1 MANEAFARV
10 KIEALLA
17 AQGWDTGLHPSWIK
31 WLTEIRIGATCPV
44 PTMRPYGASRPR

>member
-17 AQGWDTGLHPSWIK
+17 AQGWDTGRHLLDQVADRDPHRLAPA
-31 WLTEIRIGATCPV
+31 LV
-44 PTMRPYGASRPR
+44 PPEHAR

>member
-17 AQGWDTGLHPSWIK
+17 AQGWDTGRHLLDQVADRDPHRQPPA
-31 WLTEIRIGATCPV
+31 LV
-44 PTMRPYGASRPR
+44 PP